1 MATVVELPRLSDTM
15 EEGVIAKWRIQVG
28 DKVKRGQVIAE
39 IETDKATM
47 EFESFDSGTVLK
59 LIASEGETLPIGAA
73 IAVLGAPGEDPEG
86 GAKPAAAK
94 PSDTPKLTTKE
105 EGAHGEI
112 KPAGEAGSGAEVH
125 APAPAPAPEGQVAKD
140 RSERPAGDD
149 GRVPASPL
157 ARRLAREHDLE
168 LAGIQGSGPHG
179 RVVKADVDQAIA
191 AGGAAAPAA
200 RKPAAPVAAA
210 APAAGAEPAARPA
223 AKAGPAAGVPGAE
236 ADADGRP
243 FVSRPTRTIKLT
255 QMRKTIVK
263 RMGQSKREAPHIYLT
278 TAIRMDRVMAVR
290 AELNLAV
297 DGTKISVN
305 DLIVLA
311 CARALRKHPKVNSNY
326 TEQGIVEYGD
336 IHVGVAVALD
346 DGLVVP
352 VIRFAD
358 QKSISAISRESRD
371 LGLRAK
377 AKELRPEEMTGS
389 TFTISNLGML
399 GVENFMAVVNPG
411 ESAIL
416 AVGATNE
423 EPVAENGA
431 VVVRKVMRV
440 TLCSDHRAFD
450 GADSARFLQTLKSL
464 LENPMALFG

>member
-1 MATVVELPRLSDTM
+1 M
-15 EEGVIAKWRIQVG
+15 
-28 DKVKRGQVIAE
+28 
-39 IETDKATM
+39 
-47 EFESFDSGTVLK
+47 
-59 LIASEGETLPIGAA
+59 
-73 IAVLGAPGEDPEG
+73 
-86 GAKPAAAK
+86 
-94 PSDTPKLTTKE
+94 
-105 EGAHGEI
+105 
-112 KPAGEAGSGAEVH
+112 
-125 APAPAPAPEGQVAKD
+125 
-140 RSERPAGDD
+140 
-149 GRVPASPL
+149 
-157 ARRLAREHDLE
+157 
-168 LAGIQGSGPHG
+168 
-179 RVVKADVDQAIA
+179 
-191 AGGAAAPAA
+191 
-200 RKPAAPVAAA
+200 
-210 APAAGAEPAARPA
+210 
-223 AKAGPAAGVPGAE
+223 
-236 ADADGRP
+236 
-243 FVSRPTRTIKLT
+243 SRPTRTIKLT

-263 RMGQSKREAPHIYLT
+263 RMCQSKREAPHIYLT

-326 TEQGIVEYGD
+326 TEQGILEYGD

-399 GVENFMAVVNPG
+399 GVESFMAVVNPG

-423 EPVAENGA
+423 EPVVDNGA

>member
-15 EEGVIAKWRIQVG
+15 EEGVIARWRIKVG

-59 LIASEGETLPIGAA
+59 LIAAEGEALPIGAP
-73 IAVLGAPGEDPEG
+73 IAVFGAEGENPDAG
-86 GAKPAAAK
+86 SKPAATAAAAPILASVPAETK
-94 PSDTPKLTTKE
+94 PG
-105 EGAHGEI
+105 GA
-112 KPAGEAGSGAEVH
+112 AGSGADV
-125 APAPAPAPEGQVAKD
+125 PAPGGPVGHVAKD
-140 RSERPAGDD
+140 MTQKPARDD

-168 LAGIQGSGPHG
+168 LAAINGSGPHG
-179 RVVKADVDQAIA
+179 RVVKADVEQAIA
-191 AGGAAAPAA
+191 AGGA
-200 RKPAAPVAAA
+200 KPAATRSATVAAEA
-210 APAAGAEPAARPA
+210 VPAYVADRPA
-223 AKAGPAAGVPGAE
+223 AKASAAPGVPGAE

-243 FVSRPTRTIKLT
+243 YASRPARTIKLS

-278 TAIRMDRVMAVR
+278 TAIRMDRVMAIR

-311 CARALRKHPKVNSNY
+311 CAKALRKHPKVNANY
-326 TEQGIVEYGD
+326 TEQGIVEFGD
-336 IHVGVAVALD
+336 IHIGVAVALD

-358 QKSISAISRESRD
+358 QKSIATISRESRD

-377 AKELRPEEMTGS
+377 GKELRPEEMTGS

-399 GVENFMAVVNPG
+399 GIESFMAVVNPG

-423 EPVAENGA
+423 EAVVDNGA

>member
-15 EEGVIAKWRIQVG
+15 EEGVIAKWRIKVG

-59 LIASEGETLPIGAA
+59 LIAAEGEALPIGAP
-73 IAVLGAPGEDPEG
+73 IAVFGAQGEDPDG
-86 GAKPAAAK
+86 GKPGPKPASSGATEAK
-94 PSDTPKLTTKE
+94 
-105 EGAHGEI
+105 A
-112 KPAGEAGSGAEVH
+112 PASSSGAE
-125 APAPAPAPEGQVAKD
+125 ATPPASGPEGQVATDMAKK
-140 RSERPAGDD
+140 PARDD

-157 ARRLAREHDLE
+157 ARRLAREHDLDIG
-168 LAGIQGSGPHG
+168 AISGSGPHG
-179 RVVKADVDQAIA
+179 RVVKADVEQAIA
-191 AGGAAAPAA
+191 AGGAA
-200 RKPAAPVAAA
+200 KPAAAKAA
-210 APAAGAEPAARPA
+210 APADLAAAAVPAYVAERPA
-223 AKAGPAAGVPGAE
+223 KPSPTPGVPGAE

-243 FVSRPTRTIKLT
+243 YVSRPTRTIKLT

-278 TAIRMDRVMAVR
+278 TAIRMDRVMAIR

-311 CARALRKHPKVNSNY
+311 CAKALRKHPKVNSNY
-326 TEQGIVEYGD
+326 TEQGILEYGD

-358 QKSISAISRESRD
+358 QKSIAAISRESRD

-377 AKELRPEEMTGS
+377 GKELRPEEMTGS

-399 GVENFMAVVNPG
+399 GVESFMAVVNPG

-416 AVGATNE
+416 AVGATNDE
-423 EPVAENGA
+423 AVVDNGA
-431 VVVRKVMRV
+431 IVVRKVMRV

-450 GADSARFLQTLKSL
+450 GADSARFLQTLKSM
-464 LENPMALFG
+464 LENPMGLFA